1 MPNMLSVSNLQ
12 AFDVNTGTLVMM
24 VIMTIILVYMLVVGR
39 FPATKTIRGGI
50 QELRERVTEVEENER
65 KLKAA
70 NADLHNVMRVIAAQ
84 NTELTNRVKALEGQ
98 LKNATEERDTLRARN
113 GHLEYLLNNPRSVSS
128 SEPGNELRT
137 ALTTLF
143 SVVELQALCS
153 DLGASYEDQEG
164 DSKTAKALSIVA
176 HFQRRGELAQLSA
189 AVRERR
195 PHAQL

>member
-1 MPNMLSVSNLQ
+1 
-12 AFDVNTGTLVMM
+12 
-24 VIMTIILVYMLVVGR
+24 MLVVGR

-50 QELRERVTEVEENER
+50 QELRERITECEESER

-70 NADLHNVMRVIAAQ
+70 NADLHNVMRVIATQ
-84 NTELTNRVKALEGQ
+84 NTELTDRVKALEGQ

-113 GHLEYLLNNPRSVSS
+113 GHLEYLLNNPRSVGGH
-128 SEPGNELRT
+128 EPGDDLRN

-143 SVVELQALCS
+143 SGTELQALCA
-153 DLGASYEDQEG
+153 DLGANYEDQEG

-176 HFQRRGELAQLSA
+176 YFQRRGELAQLTA

-195 PHAQL
+195 PKAQL